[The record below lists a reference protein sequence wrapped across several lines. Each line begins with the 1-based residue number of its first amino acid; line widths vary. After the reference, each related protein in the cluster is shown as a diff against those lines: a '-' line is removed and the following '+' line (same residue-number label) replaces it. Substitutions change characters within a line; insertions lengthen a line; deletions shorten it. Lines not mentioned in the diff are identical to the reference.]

1 MKDETGGN
9 PSLWLPLHDELGRP
23 KDPAILSAAQH
34 NWMRV
39 LAYARRQGQD
49 ASVAADVMEGV
60 VGALASL
67 KLRRPHLFQRI
78 NNLDVYLFW
87 AAIWRLNKLAAR
99 EPFLEYV
106 GSLDDLNSLA
116 GLRQSSSALDIEN
129 QALAKELLGFMSE
142 RTRRLFSR
150 QAMGYTWPEIA
161 ASMGTTALRLRV
173 QFSEGIAAAR
183 RRILRKAGSKSNPTT
198 ESGRP
203 K

>member
-1 MKDETGGN
+1 MNDETGGN
-9 PSLWLPLHDELGRP
+9 PSLWLPLQDELGRP

-34 NWMRV
+34 NWTRV

-60 VGALASL
+60 AGAVASL
-67 KLRRPHLFQRI
+67 KLRRPQLFQRI
-78 NNLDVYLFW
+78 NNLEVYLFW
-87 AAIWRLNKLAAR
+87 AAIRRLNKLAAK

-129 QALAKELLGFMSE
+129 QALAKELMGFLSE
-142 RTRRLFSR
+142 RIRFLFSN
-150 QAMGYTWPEIA
+150 QAMGYKWPEIA
-161 ASMGTTALRLRV
+161 ESMGTTALRLRV

-183 RRILRKAGSKSNPTT
+183 KRILGKAGPKRNPKI
-198 ESGRP
+198 EPGRP

>member
-9 PSLWLPLHDELGRP
+9 PILWLPPHDELGRP
-23 KDPAILSAAQH
+23 QDPAILAAAEH

-49 ASVAADVMEGV
+49 GSVAADVLERV
-60 VGALASL
+60 VGALSSL
-67 KLRRPHLFQRI
+67 KFRRPDFFQRI

-106 GSLDDLNSLA
+106 GSLDDLSSLA
-116 GLRQSSSALDIEN
+116 TLRQSSSALDIEN
-129 QALAKELLGFMSE
+129 QAFAKELKGFLSE
-142 RTRRLFSR
+142 RTRFLLSC
-150 QAMGYTWPEIA
+150 QEMGYKWPELA

-183 RRILRKAGSKSNPTT
+183 KRILGKAGPKRNPKAGP
-198 ESGRP
+198 ERP